1 MDLKTRLENELIF
14 AKIPHANLVISGFN
28 EKGIFTVEDFINYDI
43 EQIKSYSTRKR
54 YSAFQKILKY
64 KYLGEP
70 FTMDIILEREYNDE
84 AQIFCNLYRDTTKL
98 GFGDYHFEL
107 LAKEILNKK
116 GSCKMIDI
124 ISIMSEKFD
133 FLKKFYIEYYD
144 SQMKKENIEKVS
156 IDSDKKSL
164 NTLKNELVSLLNQ
177 RNILDTKI
185 ALLLE
190 QINTLEGGKTNNA
203 RK

>member
-43 EQIKSYSTRKR
+43 EQIKSYSMRKQ

-64 KYLGEP
+64 KYLGES

-84 AQIFCNLYRDTTKL
+84 AQIFCNLYRDITKL
-98 GFGDYHFEL
+98 GFGNYHFEL

-124 ISIMSEKFD
+124 ISKMSEKFD
-133 FLKKFYIEYYD
+133 YLKKFYIEYYD
-144 SQMKKENIEKVS
+144 TQMKKENIEKVS
-156 IDSDKKSL
+156 VDSDKKSL
-164 NTLKNELVSLLNQ
+164 DTLKNELVSLLNQ
-177 RNILDTKI
+177 RNILDTRI